1 MARPKQVLCLI
12 LSLTVLLISGCAT
25 AVKSGPKTAIKTLP
39 RAVER
44 QERDYSVIMD
54 DTEATAERLGRTV
67 KDMNKRAD
75 ELEKQAAE
83 EIAKEAEEIE
93 EQPDELLR
101 SRKRS
106 RKRR

>member
-25 AVKSGPKTAIKTLP
+25 AVKSGPKIAIKTLP

-83 EIAKEAEEIE
+83 EMAKEAEEIE
-93 EQPDELLR
+93 EQADGKE
-101 SRKRS
+101 
-106 RKRR
+106 